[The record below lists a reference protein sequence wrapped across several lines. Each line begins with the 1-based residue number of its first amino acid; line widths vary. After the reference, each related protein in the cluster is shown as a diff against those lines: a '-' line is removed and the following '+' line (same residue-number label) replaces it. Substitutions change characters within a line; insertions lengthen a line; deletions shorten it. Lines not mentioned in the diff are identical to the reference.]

1 MTSTTPAPVTAVA
14 TELTPREQVVAARIA
29 AGLSNQAIAEELGV
43 SVNTIK
49 TLASRS
55 FTKLGV
61 HNRVQLA
68 NTLRDRSAAGAREPV
83 G

>member
-1 MTSTTPAPVTAVA
+1 MTSTTAAPGTA
-14 TELTPREQVVAARIA
+14 ELTPREQAVAAHIA
-29 AGLSNQAIAEELGV
+29 VGMSNHAIAEQLGV

-68 NTLRDRSAAGAREPV
+68 NALRDRSTAGAQEPV